1 MGELELFIQNQ
12 QTDKNGTL
20 SFSLKINLFVF
31 NQGGILKRVQ
41 TLKAWLKRHFI
52 RLDYSWGLPFA
63 ARMPHR
69 LGRAMARLRG
79 QLYGVRHRD
88 WREFSFDDRVYERTL
103 RALAEL
109 CPHANS
115 KEVEDLQIKRYQ
127 AQSLEEY
134 EAACLSAGVT
144 STWPVNYEGL
154 EGVQKVLAEHGR
166 VVLLTS
172 HFSSSILGT
181 SFLKPL
187 GVPVLGMSSSAVHD
201 PRVHPAISDF
211 YTRKYQAF
219 EPHLNGGSIL
229 HREGNTQRFVQFL
242 KRGGALV
249 IVGDLPP
256 EPSEDGLTK
265 AFLGK
270 DRQFAAGAQ
279 RLADLFRIPLLAFV
293 CESPEITQDG
303 THRVRFSGPN
313 EDPYGFIARAIAQN
327 PSQWWAMD
335 LLPVYPRVEASS
347 ESKDA

>member
-1 MGELELFIQNQ
+1 MA
-12 QTDKNGTL
+12 K
-20 SFSLKINLFVF
+20 
-31 NQGGILKRVQ
+31 
-41 TLKAWLKRHFI
+41 
-52 RLDYSWGLPFA
+52 
-63 ARMPHR
+63 MPRR

-79 QLYGVRHRD
+79 NLYGVRHRD

-103 RALAEL
+103 QALIEL
-109 CPHANS
+109 CPEANS
-115 KEVEDLQIKRYQ
+115 KEIEDFQIKRYE

-134 EAACLSAGVT
+134 EAACLCAVVT
-144 STWPVNYEGL
+144 SSWPVRYEGL
-154 EGVQKVLAEHGR
+154 ESVKKVLAEHGR

-211 YTRKYQAF
+211 YTQKYRAF

-229 HREGNTQRFVQFL
+229 HREGNTKRFVQFL

-256 EPSEDGLTK
+256 EPSEEGLAK
-265 AFLGK
+265 EFLGK
-270 DRQFAAGAQ
+270 ERRFAAGAQ
-279 RLADLFRIPLLAFV
+279 RLADLFKVPLLAFV
-293 CESPEITQDG
+293 CEAPEITQDG
-303 THRVRFSGPN
+303 MHCLRFSDPD
-313 EDPYGFIARAIAQN
+313 EDPYGFIARAIAKN

-335 LLPVYPRVEASS
+335 LLPVYPRVQASTEPK
-347 ESKDA
+347 ES